1 MVIISIADVIL
12 EVQKLLNNW
21 LFQVTM
27 WFIVFDIVTGLAKGF
42 VVKESN
48 STKGLFGIIKHLLVV
63 MLILTAIPYL
73 NLAGL
78 NTISEAFLAFFAVV
92 YAISLIENWGQLGL
106 PLPKWVKN
114 IFVKLKEQLDEE
126 PKTK

>member
-1 MVIISIADVIL
+1 MVIISFLDVIL

-114 IFVKLKEQLDEE
+114 IFAKLKEQLDEE
-126 PKTK
+126 PKK